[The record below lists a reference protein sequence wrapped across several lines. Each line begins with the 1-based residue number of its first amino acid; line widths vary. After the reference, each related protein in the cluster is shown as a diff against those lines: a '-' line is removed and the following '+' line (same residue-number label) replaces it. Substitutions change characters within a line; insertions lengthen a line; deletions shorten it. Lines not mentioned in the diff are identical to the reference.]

1 MTTDTGRSVARRRT
15 QSQVPTAAI
24 RQSRRVTT
32 DTSPIRATSPAA
44 QPLTHTRWAGLI
56 VMFLTSF
63 VLVTA
68 EFLPSGVLTAMAAE
82 LGVTPGQAGQTVTV
96 TAFVGFLAAP
106 TIGILIP
113 RMDRRTLLVLV
124 AALAAVSNLAVA
136 LAPSLWVLLIARL
149 LIGVAIS
156 GFWSMSLTV
165 AASLATPDRLGRA
178 LTTVS
183 AGMTL
188 AVVAGVPVGVYL
200 TALVD
205 WRGVFVGAAILTAL
219 VAVALRLALPPVAP
233 AEASSLR
240 ILGDTLRRPGVRQ
253 GLAGHILIVL
263 GHFMAYT
270 FIRLAL
276 DQVPGLDTAFAA
288 ALLVAFGVGGVIGN
302 LVVGALADR
311 HLALLRYLQ
320 PSLIAGAI
328 LLAIVGQGSVIIV
341 AAAVV
346 VWGFG
351 FGAWPAVINTWAG
364 RYIPDRL
371 EAAGGLVVAG
381 FQLAITLGAGVGGL
395 LVDTVDVRFTYFVA
409 VAVVA
414 VGVVLFGSAGRRSA
428 ALR

>member
-1 MTTDTGRSVARRRT
+1 M
-15 QSQVPTAAI
+15 
-24 RQSRRVTT
+24 TT
-32 DTSPIRATSPAA
+32 DTSPIRATSPAPTGA
-44 QPLTHTRWAGLI
+44 AHTRTHWLALI
-56 VMFLTSF
+56 VMLLTSF

-124 AALAAVSNLAVA
+124 AVLAAVSNLAVA
-136 LAPSLWVLLIARL
+136 VAPSLWVLLVARL

-165 AASLATPDRLGRA
+165 AAQLASPDRLGRA
-178 LTTVS
+178 MTIVS

-188 AVVAGVPVGVYL
+188 AVVAGVPVGVFL
-200 TALVD
+200 TEIID
-205 WRGVFVGAAILTAL
+205 WRGVFFGAAALTAV
-219 VAVALRLALPPVAP
+219 VAVALRLSLPPIAP
-233 AEASSLR
+233 AAASSLR

-253 GLAGHILIVL
+253 GLAGHILIVF

-288 ALLVAFGVGGVIGN
+288 GLLVLFGIGGVIGN

-311 HLALLRYLQ
+311 FLGLLRYLQ

-328 LLAIVGQGSVIIV
+328 LLSVVGQGSVVVV
-341 AAAVV
+341 AIAVA

-381 FQLAITLGAGVGGL
+381 FQLAITLGAGIGGI
-395 LVDTVDVRFTYFVA
+395 LVDSVDVRTTYLVA
-409 VAVVA
+409 VVVVA
-414 VGVVLFGSAGRRSA
+414 VGVVLFGSAGRRRA
-428 ALR
+428 RLN

>member
-1 MTTDTGRSVARRRT
+1 MTTDTASV
-15 QSQVPTAAI
+15 QAI
-24 RQSRRVTT
+24 
-32 DTSPIRATSPAA
+32 SPASRS
-44 QPLTHTRWAGLI
+44 QQRTRWAALF
-56 VMFLTSF
+56 VMLLTSF

-96 TAFVGFLAAP
+96 TAFIGFLAAP
-106 TIGILIP
+106 TLGILIP

-124 AALAAVSNLAVA
+124 AIVAAVSNLAVA
-136 LAPSLWVLLIARL
+136 VAPSLWLLLVARL

-165 AASLATPDRLGRA
+165 AAQLASPDHLGRA
-178 LTTVS
+178 MTVVS

-200 TALVD
+200 TQIID
-205 WRGVFVGAAILTAL
+205 WRGVFLAAAALTAL
-219 VAVALRLALPPVAP
+219 VAVALRLTLPRIAP
-233 AEASSLR
+233 AQASSLR
-240 ILGDTLRRPGVRQ
+240 ILADTLLRRGVRQ
-253 GLAGHILIVL
+253 GLAGHVLVVL

-276 DQVPGLDTAFAA
+276 DQVPGLDTSFAA
-288 ALLVAFGVGGVIGN
+288 ALLVVFGIGGVVGN
-302 LVVGALADR
+302 LVVGAIADR

-320 PSLIAGAI
+320 PALIAAAI
-328 LLAIVGQGSVIIV
+328 ALTVVGRGSVIAI

-351 FGAWPAVINTWAG
+351 FGAWPAVINTWAA
-364 RYIPDRL
+364 RYVPDRL

-381 FQLAITLGAGVGGL
+381 FQLAITLGAGVGGI
-395 LVDTVDVRFTYFVA
+395 LVDSIDVRATYV
-409 VAVVA
+409 VAVVVVA
-414 VGVVLFGSAGRRSA
+414 AGAVLFGSAGRRRSA
-428 ALR
+428 LG

>member
-1 MTTDTGRSVARRRT
+1 M
-15 QSQVPTAAI
+15 
-24 RQSRRVTT
+24 TT
-32 DTSPIRATSPAA
+32 DTSPIRATSPAPTA
-44 QPLTHTRWAGLI
+44 AAHTRTHWLALI
-56 VMFLTSF
+56 VMLLTSF

-124 AALAAVSNLAVA
+124 AVLAAVSNLAVA
-136 LAPSLWVLLIARL
+136 VAPSLWVLLVARL

-165 AASLATPDRLGRA
+165 AAQLASPDRLGRA
-178 LTTVS
+178 MTIVS

-188 AVVAGVPVGVYL
+188 AVVAGVPVGVFL
-200 TALVD
+200 TEIID
-205 WRGVFVGAAILTAL
+205 WRGVFFGAAALTAV
-219 VAVALRLALPPVAP
+219 VAVALRLSLPPIAP
-233 AEASSLR
+233 AAASSLR

-253 GLAGHILIVL
+253 GLAGHILIVF

-288 ALLVAFGVGGVIGN
+288 GLLVLFGIGGVIGN

-311 HLALLRYLQ
+311 FLGLLRYLQ

-328 LLAIVGQGSVIIV
+328 LLSVVGQGSVVVV
-341 AAAVV
+341 AIAVA

-381 FQLAITLGAGVGGL
+381 FQLAITLGAGIGGI
-395 LVDTVDVRFTYFVA
+395 LVDSVDVRTTYLVA
-409 VAVVA
+409 VVVVA
-414 VGVVLFGSAGRRSA
+414 VGVVLFGSAGRRRARLS
-428 ALR
+428 

>member
-1 MTTDTGRSVARRRT
+1 
-15 QSQVPTAAI
+15 
-24 RQSRRVTT
+24 VTT
-32 DTSPIRATSPAA
+32 DTSPIRATSPAPTA
-44 QPLTHTRWAGLI
+44 AAHTRTHWLALI
-56 VMFLTSF
+56 VMLLTSF

-124 AALAAVSNLAVA
+124 AVLAAVSNLAVA
-136 LAPSLWVLLIARL
+136 VAPSLWVLLVARL

-165 AASLATPDRLGRA
+165 AAQLASPDRLGRA
-178 LTTVS
+178 MTIVS

-188 AVVAGVPVGVYL
+188 AVVAGVPVGVFL
-200 TALVD
+200 TEIID
-205 WRGVFVGAAILTAL
+205 WRGVFFGAAALTAV
-219 VAVALRLALPPVAP
+219 VAVALRLSLPPIAP
-233 AEASSLR
+233 AAASSLR

-253 GLAGHILIVL
+253 GLAGHILIVF

-288 ALLVAFGVGGVIGN
+288 GLLVLFGIGGVIGN

-311 HLALLRYLQ
+311 FLGLLRYLQ

-328 LLAIVGQGSVIIV
+328 LLSVVGQGSVVVV
-341 AAAVV
+341 AIAVA

-381 FQLAITLGAGVGGL
+381 FQLAITLGAGIGGI
-395 LVDTVDVRFTYFVA
+395 LVDSVDVRTTYLVA
-409 VAVVA
+409 VVVVA
-414 VGVVLFGSAGRRSA
+414 VGVVLFGSAGRRRARLS
-428 ALR
+428 

>member
-1 MTTDTGRSVARRRT
+1 MG
-15 QSQVPTAAI
+15 QSG
-24 RQSRRVTT
+24 RVTT
-32 DTSPIRATSPAA
+32 DTSPVQAA
-44 QPLTHTRWAGLI
+44 SSAIPPHTRTRWAGLI

-124 AALAAVSNLAVA
+124 AILAAVSNLAVA

-165 AASLATPDRLGRA
+165 AAQLASPDRLGRA
-178 LTTVS
+178 MTMVS

-200 TALVD
+200 TELVD
-205 WRGVFVGAAILTAL
+205 WRGVFVGAAALTAL
-219 VAVALRLALPPVAP
+219 VAIALRLALPPIAP
-233 AEASSLR
+233 AEVSSLR
-240 ILGDTLRRPGVRQ
+240 ILLDTMRRPGVRQ
-253 GLAGHILIVL
+253 GLAGHILIVF

-288 ALLVAFGVGGVIGN
+288 ALLVVFGIGGVIGN

-320 PSLIAGAI
+320 PALIAGAI
-328 LLAIVGQGSVIIV
+328 LLAVVGQGSVIVV
-341 AAAVV
+341 AAAVA

-381 FQLAITLGAGVGGL
+381 FQLAITLGAGIGGI
-395 LVDTVDVRFTYFVA
+395 LVDSADVRFTYLVA
-409 VAVVA
+409 VVVVA
-414 VGVVLFGSAGRRSA
+414 VGVVLFGSAGRRRT
-428 ALR
+428 ALA

>member
-1 MTTDTGRSVARRRT
+1 M
-15 QSQVPTAAI
+15 
-24 RQSRRVTT
+24 TT
-32 DTSPIRATSPAA
+32 DTSPIRATSPAPTA
-44 QPLTHTRWAGLI
+44 PAHARTHWVALI
-56 VMFLTSF
+56 VMLLTSF

-124 AALAAVSNLAVA
+124 AVLAAVSNLAVA
-136 LAPSLWVLLIARL
+136 VAPSLWVLLVARL

-165 AASLATPDRLGRA
+165 AAQLASPDRLGRA
-178 LTTVS
+178 MTIVS

-188 AVVAGVPVGVYL
+188 AVVAGVPVGVFL
-200 TALVD
+200 TEIID
-205 WRGVFVGAAILTAL
+205 WRGVFFGAAALTAI
-219 VAVALRLALPPVAP
+219 VAVALRLSLPPIAP
-233 AEASSLR
+233 AAASSLR

-253 GLAGHILIVL
+253 GLAGHILIVF

-276 DQVPGLDTAFAA
+276 DQVPGLDTGLAA
-288 ALLVAFGVGGVIGN
+288 GLLVLFGIGGVVGN

-311 HLALLRYLQ
+311 FLGLLRYLQ
-320 PSLIAGAI
+320 PAFIAFAI
-328 LLAIVGQGSVIIV
+328 LLSVVGQGSVIVV
-341 AAAVV
+341 AIAVA

-381 FQLAITLGAGVGGL
+381 FQLAITLGAGIGGI
-395 LVDTVDVRFTYFVA
+395 LVDSVDVRTTYVVA
-409 VAVVA
+409 VIVVA
-414 VGVVLFGSAGRRSA
+414 VGVVLFGSAGRRRA
-428 ALR
+428 VQG

>member
-1 MTTDTGRSVARRRT
+1 MRPS
-15 QSQVPTAAI
+15 AI
-24 RQSRRVTT
+24 RQGGTVTT

-44 QPLTHTRWAGLI
+44 PTHQRTRWAALI
-56 VMFLTSF
+56 VMLLTSF

-106 TIGILIP
+106 TLGILIP
-113 RMDRRTLLVLV
+113 RMDRRTFLVLV
-124 AALAAVSNLAVA
+124 AILAAVSNLAVA
-136 LAPSLWVLLIARL
+136 VAPSLWLLLVARL

-165 AASLATPDRLGRA
+165 AAQLASPERLGRA
-178 LTTVS
+178 MTIVS

-188 AVVAGVPVGVYL
+188 AVVAGVPIGVYL
-200 TALVD
+200 TELVD
-205 WRGVFVGAAILTAL
+205 WRGVFLGAAVLTAV
-219 VAVALRLALPPVAP
+219 VAVALRLTLPRIAP
-233 AEASSLR
+233 AEASSLN
-240 ILGDTLRRPGVRQ
+240 ILVDTLKRPGVRQ
-253 GLAGHILIVL
+253 GLAGHILIVF

-288 ALLVAFGVGGVIGN
+288 GLLVVFGVGGVVGN

-311 HLALLRYLQ
+311 YLGLLRYLQ
-320 PSLIAGAI
+320 PALIAGAI
-328 LLAIVGQGSVIIV
+328 LLSVLGQGSVIVV
-341 AAAVV
+341 AAAIV

-381 FQLAITLGAGVGGL
+381 FQLAITLGAGLGGI
-395 LVDTVDVRFTYFVA
+395 LVDSVDVRFTYLVA

-414 VGVVLFGSAGRRSA
+414 VGVVLFGSAGRRR
-428 ALR
+428 ALQG

>member
-1 MTTDTGRSVARRRT
+1 M
-15 QSQVPTAAI
+15 
-24 RQSRRVTT
+24 TT
-32 DTSPIRATSPAA
+32 DTSPIRATSPAPTGA
-44 QPLTHTRWAGLI
+44 AHTRTHWLALI
-56 VMFLTSF
+56 VMLLTSF

-124 AALAAVSNLAVA
+124 AVLAAVSNLAVA
-136 LAPSLWVLLIARL
+136 VAPSLWVLLVARL

-165 AASLATPDRLGRA
+165 AAQLASPDRLGRA
-178 LTTVS
+178 MTIVS

-188 AVVAGVPVGVYL
+188 AVVAGVPVGVFL
-200 TALVD
+200 TEIID
-205 WRGVFVGAAILTAL
+205 WRGVFFGAAALTAV
-219 VAVALRLALPPVAP
+219 VAVALRLSLPPIAP
-233 AEASSLR
+233 AAASSLR

-253 GLAGHILIVL
+253 GLAGHILIVF

-288 ALLVAFGVGGVIGN
+288 GLLVLFGIGGVIGN

-311 HLALLRYLQ
+311 FLGLLRYLQ

-328 LLAIVGQGSVIIV
+328 LLSVVGQGSVVVV
-341 AAAVV
+341 AIAVA

-381 FQLAITLGAGVGGL
+381 FQLAITLGAGIGGI
-395 LVDTVDVRFTYFVA
+395 LVDSVDVRTTYLVA
-409 VAVVA
+409 VVVVA
-414 VGVVLFGSAGRRSA
+414 VGVVLFGSAGRRRARLS
-428 ALR
+428 

>member
-1 MTTDTGRSVARRRT
+1 M
-15 QSQVPTAAI
+15 
-24 RQSRRVTT
+24 TT
-32 DTSPIRATSPAA
+32 DTSPLRAASPAA
-44 QPLTHTRWAGLI
+44 QPLAHTRTHWTALI
-56 VMFLTSF
+56 VMLLTSF

-68 EFLPSGVLTAMAAE
+68 EFLPSGVLTSMAAE

-96 TAFVGFLAAP
+96 TAFIGFLAAP
-106 TIGILIP
+106 TIGILVP

-124 AALAAVSNLAVA
+124 AVLAAVSNLAVA
-136 LAPSLWVLLIARL
+136 VAPSLWLLLVARI

-165 AASLATPDRLGRA
+165 AAQLASPDRLGRA
-178 LTTVS
+178 MTVVS

-200 TALVD
+200 TEIVD
-205 WRGVFVGAAILTAL
+205 WRGVFLGAAALTAV
-219 VAVALRLALPPVAP
+219 VAIALRIALPPIAA

-240 ILGDTLRRPGVRQ
+240 ILADTLLRPGVRQ
-253 GLAGHILIVL
+253 GLAGHILIVF

-270 FIRLAL
+270 FIRIAL
-276 DQVPGLDTAFAA
+276 DQVPGLDTGFAA
-288 ALLVAFGVGGVIGN
+288 ALLVVFGIGGVIGN

-311 HLALLRYLQ
+311 FLGLLRYLQ
-320 PSLIAGAI
+320 PALIAGAI
-328 LLAIVGQGSVIIV
+328 LLAVAGQGSVILV
-341 AAAVV
+341 AVAVA

-381 FQLAITLGAGVGGL
+381 FQLAITLGAGLGGI
-395 LVDTVDVRFTYFVA
+395 LVDTVDVRPTY
-409 VAVVA
+409 VVA
-414 VGVVLFGSAGRRSA
+414 AGIVVVGVVLFGSAGRRNAGPRSA
-428 ALR
+428 VGSR